1 MRKEIKEAGAPMSAV
16 RLLESIVRDMKK
28 QLADHTAEH
37 EAVRLQLAA
46 SKDAYDELES
56 RHNDTLA
63 ALATVQ
69 GERKR
74 LLKALEQIDYHLAQS
89 QDDETPAN
97 QYMPS
102 KAELVSCQS
111 IIKAALAQP
120 AEQEVKE

>member
-1 MRKEIKEAGAPMSAV
+1 MSAV
-16 RLLESIVRDMKK
+16 RLLESIVRTMKK

-69 GERKR
+69 GERDRLAKR
-74 LLKALEQIDYHLAQS
+74 QAWLEQGCSLLIAH
-89 QDDETPAN
+89 
-97 QYMPS
+97 
-102 KAELVSCQS
+102 VSNTIFPMRDAFQQAVVEWRQQE
-111 IIKAALAQP
+111 AALAQP
-120 AEQEVKE
+120 AAQEVKE